1 MPSEETNRE
10 LVSSAIEDCLLDQIT
25 KGFENQIQ
33 KCKLDL
39 RVTRLFLIFLKYEH
53 RMIMAEI

>member
-1 MPSEETNRE
+1 MPSEETSRE

-25 KGFENQIQ
+25 KGFEDQIQ

-39 RVTRLFLIFLKYEH
+39 RVTRLPLIFLKYEH
-53 RMIMAEI
+53 RMKMAEI